1 MGIKVI
7 VGGDLFVSKTY
18 AASNIISPEIVDLFA
33 HSEINV
39 INLEC
44 PVIDQDNNDKIIKTG
59 PHLFTGDE
67 IFQLLK
73 RINIHVVTLA
83 NNHILDYG
91 AKGLE
96 STLQGCIKNNI
107 ITTGAGDNI
116 QSASEPVIVERQG
129 IKLAIINFCEHE
141 FSIATEHLPG
151 ANPLDLI
158 DKMNDIKRARQL
170 ADFVFVIIHG
180 GHEHYH
186 LPSPRMVKQYRYFAE
201 CGADAVI
208 CHHSHC
214 ISGFEVYNEVPIFY
228 GLGNFLFTMPCDF
241 DGWYN
246 GLLVQFEINKGASL
260 KWKLIPT
267 QQTKDT
273 YLLSINTDK
282 EKKNIIEEVN
292 QYSKIISD
300 SKALQNEWIAFAK
313 SMESQIL
320 NEFSPVNLIPGAYL
334 RAILRKLG
342 INKIIFRK
350 NYVVSLINQIE
361 CESLYDLSQY
371 VLNSRKR

>member
-1 MGIKVI
+1 MGVKVI
-7 VGGDLFVSKTY
+7 IGGDLFVSKTY
-18 AASNIISPEIVDLFA
+18 ASTNIFSPEIVDLFA
-33 HSEINV
+33 QSDINV

-44 PVIDQDNNDKIIKTG
+44 PVIDQDNNEKIIKTG
-59 PHLFTGDE
+59 PHLFTGDDT
-67 IFQLLK
+67 FQLLK

-91 AKGLE
+91 AKGLK
-96 STLQGCIKNNI
+96 STLQGCLKNNI
-107 ITTGAGDNI
+107 LPTGAGDNI
-116 QSASEPVIVERQG
+116 GSASEPVIIERQG
-129 IKLAIINFCEHE
+129 IKLAFINFCEHE
-141 FSIATEHLPG
+141 FSIATDHSPG
-151 ANPLDLI
+151 ANPLDII
-158 DKMNDIKRARQL
+158 DRIKDIKNARQL

-201 CGADAVI
+201 CGADAII

-214 ISGFEVYNEVPIFY
+214 ISGFEAYNEVPIFY
-228 GLGNFLFTMPCDF
+228 GLGNLLFTMPCDF

-246 GLLVQFEINKGASL
+246 GLLIQFEIKKGASL

-273 YLLSINTDK
+273 YLLSLSSEK
-282 EKKNIIEEVN
+282 EKNTITEKIN
-292 QYSKIISD
+292 QYSRIISD
-300 SKALQNEWIAFAK
+300 SKALQKEWIKFAK

-320 NEFSPVNLIPGAYL
+320 NEFSPVNIIPGAYL
-334 RAILRKLG
+334 RALLRKSG

-350 NYVVSLINQIE
+350 NYVVPILNQIE
-361 CESLYDLSQY
+361 CESLHDLSQY
-371 VLNSRKR
+371 VLNSKKR